1 MSDSAVHTNR
11 LAGETSPYLLQHQH
25 NPVDWWPW
33 GPDALAE
40 AQRSRRPIL
49 LSIGYAACHWC
60 HVMAHESFED
70 EAVAAVMNELFVN
83 IKVDR
88 EERPDIDQIYMSA
101 LHHLGEQGG
110 WPLTMFLSPDGSPF
124 WGGTYFPKTTQYG
137 RPGFTDLLHTV
148 AKIFREQPEKVA
160 QNREALI
167 ARLAERT
174 KSKNPASLGIAE
186 LNNAA
191 VSIARATD
199 PVHGGLRGAPK
210 FPQCTM
216 LEFLWRAGARTH
228 DERFFNT
235 TGLTLTRLSQGGIYD
250 HLGGGYA
257 RYSVDETWLVPH
269 FEKML
274 YDNAQILDLLTL
286 DYARSGNPLFR
297 ERAIETVGWLK
308 REMLTGEGAFA
319 SSLDADSEGEEGK
332 FYVWSLKEVE
342 DVLGTR
348 AAAGFAARYDI
359 TAGGNFEGHNI
370 PNRLKSLDLAD
381 DDDAHMH
388 ELREKLLARRAGRV
402 RPGLDDKVL
411 ADWNG
416 LMIAAL
422 AHAAVVFDQPDW
434 LTMARKAFGF
444 VQTSMTRD
452 GRLGHSW
459 RDGRLLVPA
468 LASDYAAM
476 IRAALA
482 LFEVTGE
489 NSFLTQGLNWQS
501 TLDAHYSDEDN
512 GGYYLTAD
520 DAEGLII
527 RPHSTIDDAIPN
539 HTGLIAQNL
548 VRMAVLTGDSK
559 WRAKL
564 DALFAALLPRA
575 AENVFGHLS
584 LLNALDLYLAGAE
597 IVVVGE
603 GARADALLAA
613 ARKLPHAMGIVLH
626 AARADALPADHPARA
641 KLTAVKDSAAFV
653 CRGQSCSLPMTE
665 PDALRALVRGTGPS

>member
-70 EAVAAVMNELFVN
+70 ETVAAVMNELFVN

-235 TGLTLTRLSQGGIYD
+235 TGLTLTHLSQGGIYD

-286 DYARSGNPLFR
+286 DYARSSNPLFR

-308 REMLTGEGAFA
+308 RE
-319 SSLDADSEGEEGK
+319 
-332 FYVWSLKEVE
+332 
-342 DVLGTR
+342 
-348 AAAGFAARYDI
+348 
-359 TAGGNFEGHNI
+359 
-370 PNRLKSLDLAD
+370 
-381 DDDAHMH
+381 
-388 ELREKLLARRAGRV
+388 
-402 RPGLDDKVL
+402 
-411 ADWNG
+411 
-416 LMIAAL
+416 
-422 AHAAVVFDQPDW
+422 
-434 LTMARKAFGF
+434 
-444 VQTSMTRD
+444 
-452 GRLGHSW
+452 
-459 RDGRLLVPA
+459 
-468 LASDYAAM
+468 
-476 IRAALA
+476 
-482 LFEVTGE
+482 
-489 NSFLTQGLNWQS
+489 
-501 TLDAHYSDEDN
+501 
-512 GGYYLTAD
+512 
-520 DAEGLII
+520 
-527 RPHSTIDDAIPN
+527 
-539 HTGLIAQNL
+539 
-548 VRMAVLTGDSK
+548 
-559 WRAKL
+559 
-564 DALFAALLPRA
+564 
-575 AENVFGHLS
+575 
-584 LLNALDLYLAGAE
+584 
-597 IVVVGE
+597 
-603 GARADALLAA
+603 
-613 ARKLPHAMGIVLH
+613 
-626 AARADALPADHPARA
+626 
-641 KLTAVKDSAAFV
+641 
-653 CRGQSCSLPMTE
+653 
-665 PDALRALVRGTGPS
+665 

>member
-1 MSDSAVHTNR
+1 MSNPSTHTNR

-33 GPDALAE
+33 GPAAIAE
-40 AQRSRRPIL
+40 AQRTNRPIL

-70 EAVAAVMNELFVN
+70 EAVASVMNELFVC

-88 EERPDIDQIYMSA
+88 EERPDIDQIYMNA

-110 WPLTMFLSPDGSPF
+110 WPLTMFLSSDGSPF
-124 WGGTYFPKTTQYG
+124 WGGTYFPKTPQYG

-160 QNREALI
+160 QNREALV
-167 ARLAERT
+167 ARLAERAKAGGT
-174 KSKNPASLGIAE
+174 ANLGITE

-199 PVHGGLRGAPK
+199 PVNGGLRGAPK

-235 TGLTLTRLSQGGIYD
+235 AGLTLTRMSQGGIYD

-257 RYSVDETWLVPH
+257 RYSVDDQWLVPH

-286 DYARSGNPLFR
+286 DYARSRNPLFR
-297 ERAIETVGWLK
+297 ERAIETVEWLR

-332 FYVWSLKEVE
+332 FYVWSLSEVE
-342 DVLGTR
+342 EVLGAVD
-348 AAAGFAARYDI
+348 AADFATRYDI
-359 TAGGNFEGHNI
+359 SAAGNFEGHNI
-370 PNRLKSLDLAD
+370 PNRLKSIELGND
-381 DDDAHMH
+381 DEAHMRS
-388 ELREKLLARRAGRV
+388 LREKLLARRATRI
-402 RPGLDDKVL
+402 RPGLDDKIL

-422 AHAAVVFDQPDW
+422 ARAAVIFDQPDW
-434 LTMARKAFGF
+434 LELARGAFRF
-444 VQTSMTRD
+444 LQTLMMRD
-452 GRLGHSW
+452 DRLGHSW
-459 RDGRLLVPA
+459 RNGKLLIPA

-476 IRAALA
+476 VRAALA
-482 LFEVTGE
+482 LHETTGE
-489 NSFLTQGLNWQS
+489 SAFLEQALRWQS
-501 TLDAHYSDEDN
+501 TLDAHYADAEHC
-512 GGYYLTAD
+512 GYYLTAD
-520 DAEGLII
+520 DAEGLIV
-527 RPHSTIDDAIPN
+527 RPHSTVDDAIPN

-548 VRMAVLTGDSK
+548 VRLAVLTGDST
-559 WRAKL
+559 WRYKL
-564 DALFAALLPRA
+564 DALFGALLPRA
-575 AENVFGHLS
+575 AESVFGHLS
-584 LLNALDLYLAGAE
+584 LLNALDLYLSGAE

-603 GARADALLAA
+603 GARATALLAA
-613 ARKLPHAMGIVLH
+613 ARRLPHATSIVLH
-626 AARADALPADHPARA
+626 APHANGLPADHPARA
-641 KLTAVKDSAAFV
+641 KAASKDSAAFV
-653 CRGQSCSLPMTE
+653 CRGQTCSLPMTE
-665 PDALRALVRGTGPS
+665 PEALAALVNQVPA